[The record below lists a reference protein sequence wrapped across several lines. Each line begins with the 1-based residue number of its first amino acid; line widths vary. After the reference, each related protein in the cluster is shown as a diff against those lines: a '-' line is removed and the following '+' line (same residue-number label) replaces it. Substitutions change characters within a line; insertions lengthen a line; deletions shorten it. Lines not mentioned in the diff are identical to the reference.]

1 MTARYDLRGQDQD
14 TGSYAA
20 LPGTAQTEFVQH
32 NMTPMKSRLTPGKEV
47 GGCHPSRWVY
57 ELTNNDFTFCD
68 LFNRARSAGLETPY
82 AWDHPHKLV
91 INGNQSFA
99 TSSTRVLS
107 AICLDC
113 HFHFVFKM
121 VWDIAHVDSLCHS
134 SQSRWPLRDN
144 DFPWHHLTWAG
155 SSSDVEV
162 TSDHNKY
169 QPLLAREYFVCSA
182 PPCTFQM
189 TLEISMPRMGTWWL
203 KLLMDRGAVREQLRV
218 AKEHE
223 PSRYEGA
230 TDEWATQAPL
240 NLNTYLKNLLES
252 TPEDVRSISKRNKR
266 FAVLFG
272 PRCFS
277 IFRHLE
283 FTEQVVER
291 DGMDEGSF
299 TPIAPAPSG
308 GPSGTTEIGT
318 YRAYLE
324 DVRAEVQCLI
334 HKAGQAAEKP
344 TYCAPVLH
352 QDLQCAEVPNVQG
365 SALVNLDRY
374 RLLGILPG
382 QSREVIVN
390 AYKRQWELLSSRR
403 RALVDGLTAVANDT
417 GDEMLSDYAMTQS
430 SVFESQLQRQGT
442 SDEDGVLTQALEF
455 LGLQP
460 PNNYSAD
467 SIIEAF
473 RQKLA
478 KDPAEAVNAR
488 SMLMIIARASNDD
501 MYQASLLMESDAKMS
516 LDTARAIL
524 GLGTSDVPW
533 QTAAEAAKKKLED
546 SKSSEEKEVLLD
558 ALEAVADHTNSPTL
572 KQAVLEMRN
581 SSGIMNYGGSSKE
594 PADLSLPVGLHNIG
608 NTCYLNSLLQYLFT
622 VKPIRDVVLNYD
634 QLRLDLTDES
644 IKSRLLGGNKMQMD
658 RGEAVVAQ
666 ACELQRARSC
676 FDCLHVLVAQELATL
691 FQNLQSS
698 DQAAT
703 RPSQRLAN
711 AVLLSTHT
719 LLHSDKSTTKTE
731 VGTQPPPLPARPSPA
746 APASK
751 ASDVDMVTCT
761 VKAVPDATE
770 TASISSSRTLVDQE
784 DARSDRSFERVQP
797 VAAAEESRHAG
808 DTVAVTVSED
818 VHMVDDSE
826 QAEEQ
831 PRQVSQQD
839 GDTPAPNSDIVM
851 VDASEPE
858 TVDQKVLNALEHQSR
873 SSGTDQQDVEE
884 VMGSIINRLQAAIR
898 PSSIDAKT
906 GIQLEK
912 IMETFFV
919 TTVNYTKKF
928 DDKSYQHEISFDR
941 SITAFPAPDGPC
953 SLYDALGRNF
963 DQQILE
969 ESKLSR
975 YTAIKTLPPVL
986 HVLIQRTQSTGR
998 KNGNPVVIPE
1008 TLYLDRYM
1016 DAPHDSPTFRRRV
1029 EDWAITD
1036 RIADLR
1042 TQIEGIDANPT
1053 YLNFLNSIVNGEDA
1067 VKGDAVSEKEN
1078 IKEDVHVAKPEE
1090 TWDFDGPV
1098 EDGFLLVSP
1107 TNAHSTEPPAATAQK
1122 EQVAPFDARATD
1134 GALRQMM
1141 ESELAHLEK
1150 MLAKRL
1156 DSMRSIPYRL
1166 HAVICH
1172 RGQLMSGHYWV
1183 WICDFEERVWRFYN
1197 DESVQENRDTADVLH
1212 KLSTSGEPY
1221 YLCYVRDQDKEE
1233 YVDVPKR
1240 HVQTPTS
1247 VEEDTPQSGLAATDR
1262 DGDVDINGAEKALEQ
1277 EDGEIERP
1285 TSPKYR
1291 IE

>member
-1 MTARYDLRGQDQD
+1 MTARYDLRTQDQD
-14 TGSYAA
+14 AGSYAA

-47 GGCHPSRWVY
+47 PGCHPSRWIY
-57 ELTNNDFTFCD
+57 ELTNNDFTACD
-68 LFNRARSAGLETPY
+68 VFLRARHAELESTY
-82 AWDHPHKLV
+82 GWEHHHKLV

-121 VWDIAHVDSLCHS
+121 AWDAAHVDSLCHS

-144 DFPWHHLTWAG
+144 NFPWHHLVWAG
-155 SSSDVEV
+155 SASDADI
-162 TSDHNKY
+162 TSDQNKY
-169 QPLLAREYFVCSA
+169 YPLLAREYFVCSA

-189 TLEISMPRMGTWWL
+189 TLEVSEPRMGTWWV
-203 KLLMDRGAVREQLRV
+203 KLLLDRDAICEQLR
-218 AKEHE
+218 AAREHE

-230 TDEWATQAPL
+230 TDDWANQAPL

-277 IFRHLE
+277 IFRRLE
-283 FTEQVVER
+283 FTEQVIDR
-291 DGMDEGSF
+291 DGLDEGSF
-299 TPIAPAPSG
+299 TPTPPAPSG

-344 TYCAPVLH
+344 TYCTPVLH
-352 QDLQCAEVPNVQG
+352 QDLQCTEVPNVNDN
-365 SALVNLDRY
+365 ALVKLDRY
-374 RLLGILPG
+374 KLLGILPG
-382 QSREVIVN
+382 QTREVIVN
-390 AYKRQWELLSSRR
+390 AYKRQWELLPSRR

-442 SDEDGVLTQALEF
+442 SDEDGVLTQALNF

-467 SIIEAF
+467 SIIDAF

-478 KDPAEAVNAR
+478 QDPGEAVNAR
-488 SMLMIIARASNDD
+488 SMLMIIARASTDD
-501 MYQASLLMESDAKMS
+501 IYQASLLMESDAKMS

-524 GLGTSDVPW
+524 GLGGADVPW
-533 QTAAEAAKKKLED
+533 QTAAEAAKKKLEN
-546 SKSSEEKEVLLD
+546 SKSSEEKEVVLD

-644 IKSRLLGGNKMQMD
+644 IKARLLGGNKMQMD

-666 ACELQRARSC
+666 A
-676 FDCLHVLVAQELATL
+676 FAQELATL

-719 LLHSDKSTTKTE
+719 LLHSEKSATKPE
-731 VGTQPPPLPARPSPA
+731 VGPQPPPLPARPSPA
-746 APASK
+746 APTGQAP
-751 ASDVDMVTCT
+751 DVDMVTCT
-761 VKAVPDATE
+761 VTTVPDATE

-784 DARSDRSFERVQP
+784 DARSDLSFERVEP
-797 VAAAEESRHAG
+797 AAADQADS
-808 DTVAVTVSED
+808 AVEVSESED
-818 VHMVDDSE
+818 VKMVDNNE
-826 QAEEQ
+826 QAGHS
-831 PRQVSQQD
+831 SQTN
-839 GDTPAPNSDIVM
+839 GDTPTNNGDVVM
-851 VDASEPE
+851 ADAGEPE

-898 PSSIDAKT
+898 PSSVDAKT

-969 ESKLSR
+969 ESRLSR

-1036 RIADLR
+1036 RIADLKA
-1042 TQIEGIDANPT
+1042 QIEGIDANPT
-1053 YLNFLNSIVNGEDA
+1053 YMNFLNSVVNGDDA
-1067 VKGDAVSEKEN
+1067 ANVSATLEEKVVNEG
-1078 IKEDVHVAKPEE
+1078 ELEVAKTEE

-1098 EDGFLLVSP
+1098 EDDFLLVSR
-1107 TNAHSTEPPAATAQK
+1107 TNAHSTDLPTTAPKERAT
-1122 EQVAPFDARATD
+1122 PFDARATD
-1134 GALRQMM
+1134 GAVRQMM
-1141 ESELAHLEK
+1141 ESELAQLEK
-1150 MLAKRL
+1150 VLGERL

-1183 WICDFEERVWRFYN
+1183 WICDFEDRVWRFYN
-1197 DESVQENRDTADVLH
+1197 DESVQENKDTADVLH

-1221 YLCYVRDQDKEE
+1221 YLCYVRDEDKEE

-1240 HVQTPTS
+1240 HVPTPTS
-1247 VEEDTPQSGLAATDR
+1247 VEEDTPQSGLAATDM
-1262 DGDVDINGAEKALEQ
+1262 DGDVNVDGTEKAGAQ
-1277 EDGEIERP
+1277 DGSEAERTP
-1285 TSPKYR
+1285 SPQYR